1 MTCLNRRG
9 QGATEYIVILAIIVG
24 VAVFLFTGPFSSALN
39 SKIQAIASSI
49 SSAGSSGSGGNP

>member
-1 MTCLNRRG
+1 MVRLNQKG

-39 SKIQAIASSI
+39 SKIAAIASSI
-49 SSAGSSGSGGNP
+49 SSAGNSTGGNP